1 MTKGWP
7 KIMFLHGDLL
17 IEWPFGDN
25 VKLRYDTGT
34 YYQQKEIFLIPR
46 IQANKA

>member
-1 MTKGWP
+1 
-7 KIMFLHGDLL
+7 MFPHGDLL

-34 YYQQKEIFLIPR
+34 NQQKEIFLIPR